1 MNETNLRKHM
11 DRVHSKVQDRVNS
24 SKVLSDTKIR
34 SLLANTVVESSTS
47 GTLAMS
53 MSNSC
58 TSTDGV
64 TNKSGDNSDNSCRIC
79 KKTLM
84 NETNL
89 KKHMERVHSSV
100 DGTSSNGTIANN
112 GTNNSNET
120 VETSEESDISCH
132 ICSKKLKNRTN
143 LEKHLSRV
151 HSKEVASVCGNQPN
165 EDCDKEVETERR
177 TTRSSQP
184 AVRRRSISLLRH
196 KGKRKY

>member
-1 MNETNLRKHM
+1 
-11 DRVHSKVQDRVNS
+11 
-24 SKVLSDTKIR
+24 
-34 SLLANTVVESSTS
+34 
-47 GTLAMS
+47 
-53 MSNSC
+53 
-58 TSTDGV
+58 
-64 TNKSGDNSDNSCRIC
+64 
-79 KKTLM
+79 
-84 NETNL
+84 
-89 KKHMERVHSSV
+89 MERVHSSV

-165 EDCDKEVETERR
+165 EDCDKEFETERR